1 MGFTRYP
8 VILHLENHCSL
19 GQQREVARL
28 LTSILGDLL
37 FTPADYLPPTPSQNV
52 SNGVAD
58 LQGGK
63 TSKSPSVSSNSSNE
77 DMGTVGVKSNQQ
89 HPNQQLGSSTL
100 SIETSTSS
108 GGSGKSGSGGGGGG
122 KNRRRSSN
130 SKKDKGGGTS
140 NSSKPSSPTVVD
152 CGLQSLWTHLTPAQL
167 QRKIIIMVSGS
178 FWEVFW
184 EFLILT

>member
-1 MGFTRYP
+1 M
-8 VILHLENHCSL
+8 
-19 GQQREVARL
+19 ARL

-52 SNGVAD
+52 SNGID
-58 LQGGK
+58 QQGK

-122 KNRRRSSN
+122 GGKNRRRSSN

-152 CGLQSLWTHLTPAQL
+152 CGLQALWTHLTPAQL
-167 QRKIIIMVSGS
+167 QRKIVIMVSGS
-178 FWEVFW
+178 FWEVFGS
-184 EFLILT
+184 F